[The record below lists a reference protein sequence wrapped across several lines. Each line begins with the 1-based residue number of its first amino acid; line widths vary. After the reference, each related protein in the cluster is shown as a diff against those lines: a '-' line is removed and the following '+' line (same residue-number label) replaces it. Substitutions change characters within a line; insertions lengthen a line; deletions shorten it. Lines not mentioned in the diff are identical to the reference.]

1 MDQILNQVGDAFGG
15 VVANPTVRLILA
27 VASGYVVIVWLAS
40 ALWAFVD
47 MRRRTASSY
56 VPYATAGLVIVA
68 SPILFPFA
76 LLLHF
81 AIRPR
86 ETVADARM
94 SHLRDAALEAETD
107 VSLCPSCRKPVEDDW
122 LICPR
127 CRATLGH
134 RCDRCGRAV
143 SIDWEACAWCGE
155 SFDPPSGAVRT
166 DR

>member
-1 MDQILNQVGDAFGG
+1 MDQILSQIGDAIGG
-15 VVANPTVRLILA
+15 VVANPTVQLILA
-27 VASGYVVIVWLAS
+27 VTAGYVVIVWLAS

-47 MRRRTASSY
+47 MRRRTSNAF

-81 AIRPR
+81 AVRPR
-86 ETVADARM
+86 QTVADARM
-94 SHLRDAALEAETD
+94 SQLRDAALESEVD
-107 VSLCPSCRKPVEDDW
+107 VPLCPSCGKAIGDDW

-127 CRATLGH
+127 CRATLAH

-143 SIDWEACAWCGE
+143 SLDWDACAWCGA